1 MSSIFSRRTISHWC
15 TYLVLILVNIS
26 YCPGIIL
33 TTNYKII
40 MAIIMTAITVSL
52 LINIKDDI
60 IFAASLYLYYGVYAL
75 LLCSIV
81 FLFSNV
87 FLFTAT
93 INIYLAITCFLF
105 GYCNND
111 YNEDFIIK
119 CMKIYILSAL
129 FLGLYSVYTNLGGF
143 VITEQYAF
151 KVKNS
156 SGVLLGT
163 AIILTI
169 FVLFSAKNKALYII
183 WASVALLLSA
193 CLLTFRCRTSII
205 AVCIA
210 FLIVLYK
217 KNMLKGLLQR
227 PLVFISFV
235 VIAICLYVSDA
246 IPIDYINDA
255 LFKNTDTSD
264 LNSVTSGRID
274 IYKRALSVFYNDP
287 LLGNSSQNINLY
299 SIDNYIINV
308 LGSYGIIGALLMF
321 PPYILTFIICAYGIL
336 YKSTNGLYSYFC
348 LLIILLTSFT
358 EGPYPFGPGTPVIC
372 AWFLLGWTYKASQL
386 EIQNSDS

>member
-1 MSSIFSRRTISHWC
+1 MSSIFSQRTISHWC

-40 MAIIMTAITVSL
+40 MAFIMMAIIVSIS
-52 LINIKDDI
+52 INIKDDI
-60 IFAASLYLYYGVYAL
+60 IFAASLYLYYGVFAL

-87 FLFTAT
+87 FLFSTT
-93 INIYLAITCFLF
+93 INIYLTITCFLF

-111 YNEDFIIK
+111 YNENFINK
-119 CMKIYILSAL
+119 CMIVYILSAL
-129 FLGLYSVYTNLGGF
+129 FLGLYSVYTNIGAF
-143 VITEQYAF
+143 EITEQYAF
-151 KVKNS
+151 SLKNS

-169 FVLFSAKNKALYII
+169 FVILSAKTKAQYIFF
-183 WASVALLLSA
+183 ATVAVLLCA

-210 FLIVLYK
+210 SIVFIYK
-217 KNMLKGLLQR
+217 KNMLLELLQR
-227 PLVFISFV
+227 PFILLSFV
-235 VIAICLYVSDA
+235 AIVICLYVLGA
-246 IPIDYINDA
+246 IPIDYIYDA
-255 LFKNTDTSD
+255 LFSNTDTSD
-264 LNSVTSGRID
+264 LDSVTSGRLTIF
-274 IYKRALSVFYNDP
+274 KRALNVFYNDP
-287 LLGNSSQNINLY
+287 LLGSSSQNINLP

-308 LGSYGIIGALLMF
+308 LGRCGIIGALLMF
-321 PPYILTFIICAYGIL
+321 PPYIFTFILCAYGIL
-336 YKSTNGLYSYFC
+336 NKSADELYPYFS

-358 EGPYPFGPGTPVIC
+358 ECPFPFGPGTPVIC
-372 AWFLLGWTYKASQL
+372 AWFLLGWSYKASQL
-386 EIQNSDS
+386 KKQNSDS